1 MSSWKSSGKSG
12 EGGESFP
19 HDLKSQADIKALY
32 KLRVFRAE
40 RLERPLTNL
49 SAAAGPISHT
59 GVRVTLEDKSQWL
72 IHKGSGFGL
81 SSETVVVKAE
91 HISDKWKVIGSKD
104 FGGTKT
110 VSDFVKAGGTDYS
123 VLFDNCHDG
132 SKRMMDQH

>member
-1 MSSWKSSGKSG
+1 M
-12 EGGESFP
+12 
-19 HDLKSQADIKALY
+19 KSQADITALY

-91 HISDKWKVIGSKD
+91 HISDKWEVIGSKD

-110 VSDFVKAGGTDYS
+110 VSDFVKAGGTDYN
-123 VLFDNCHDG
+123 VLFDNCHYG